1 MNKDSLL
8 GKWEQLK
15 GSAEKEWGK
24 LTKDDWN
31 EIKGDAQI
39 LKGKIQERYGLT
51 KEEAEKAY
59 EDFKEK
65 LDK

>member
-31 EIKGDAQI
+31 EIKGDTQI

-59 EDFKEK
+59 EDFKAK